1 MKVARARSEN
11 AEALTSIATAAK
23 RHWGYPE
30 GWICRWKDVLTVTAD
45 YIQFNP
51 TFVALVDGK
60 IVGFYALRFQAA
72 EAQLDHLWV
81 LPATMRRGIGRTL
94 FEHAER
100 TAREAG
106 AVNLKVESDPHA
118 EGFYRRMGAVV
129 YGQQAAPTDGQARF
143 LPLLQKGL

>member
-1 MKVARARSEN
+1 MQILRSKPDD
-11 AEALTSIATAAK
+11 AATLTEIAFAAK

-30 GWICRWKDVLTVTAD
+30 NWICRWADVLTVTPG
-45 YIQFNP
+45 YIQSHP

-60 IVGFYALRFQAA
+60 LVGFYALRFQTA

-81 LPATMRRGIGRTL
+81 LPSSMRGGIGRTL

-129 YGQQAAPTDGQARF
+129 YGQQAAPMDGQARF